1 MTMTKT
7 TIMTMSFDE
16 HDHDHDQ
23 HEQRE
28 VHTLES
34 EVGGPVCR
42 RSRGEPRRH
51 RGSISSAGNIF
62 NDDHCKEKY
71 NYEEGFQESEHT

>member
-1 MTMTKT
+1 MTKA
-7 TIMTMSFDE
+7 TIMTMSFE
-16 HDHDHDQ
+16 HDHDQDQ
-23 HEQRE
+23 REQRQ

-34 EVGGPVCR
+34 VVEELVCR

-71 NYEEGFQESEHT
+71 NYEEGFQEREHT

>member
-7 TIMTMSFDE
+7 AIMTMNFE
-16 HDHDHDQ
+16 HDHDQDQ
-23 HEQRE
+23 HEQRQ

-34 EVGGPVCR
+34 EVEELVCR
-42 RSRGEPRRH
+42 KSRGEPRQH
-51 RGSISSAGNIF
+51 RGSISSAGINI
-62 NDDHCKEKY
+62 NDEHCNEKY